1 MKQRVNADISV
12 EECIA
17 IVKDIFLENY
27 LLFTRCWDFLSNQQP
42 MAKSFGMWYARP
54 KSKSLDAVIYSM
66 SVEEMVTVQLI
77 GTSKGAVKAEVFVRE
92 GGGCG
97 SKSL

>member
-1 MKQRVNADISV
+1 MKQHVNADSSV

-66 SVEEMVTVQLI
+66 RR
-77 GTSKGAVKAEVFVRE
+77 KW
-92 GGGCG
+92 
-97 SKSL
+97 